1 MKNFLFFF
9 LTVLISTVIIL
20 IGSDYYEPEL
30 IYSTVILVWV
40 FYLWQLSY
48 AGKKNYSE

>member
-1 MKNFLFFF
+1 MKNFFYLF

-30 IYSTVILVWV
+30 IYSTVLLVWV
-40 FYLWQLSY
+40 FYLWYQSY
-48 AGKKNYSE
+48 AVKRKYSE